1 LAPNPS
7 VLLLDEP
14 TSALDPEL
22 VNEVLEVIR
31 RLAIDDGLTMIISTH
46 QIRFADE
53 VADRVAFLSGGSI
66 IEEGPA
72 HEVLTNPSN
81 PLTARFLSVMEA
93 DKAPEAVR

>member
-1 LAPNPS
+1 

-31 RLAIDDGLTMIISTH
+31 RLAIDDGLTMVISTH

-66 IEEGPA
+66 LEEGPA
-72 HEVLTNPSN
+72 HDILSN
-81 PLTARFLSVMEA
+81 PRNPVMARFLSAMEA
-93 DKAPEAVR
+93 DKAPEGAA